1 MSKAN
6 IGKNKTRISITIQPT
21 LNLFLDQM
29 SVRMGLSKSEVVED
43 ALKRYLKDRLT
54 FEAKE
59 LGGMK
64 FDDLPTEDEWL
75 MLGSDLEPYDEN

>member
-1 MSKAN
+1 MSKTNTA
-6 IGKNKTRISITIQPT
+6 KNKARISITIQPT

-29 SVRMGLSKSEVVED
+29 SVRMGLSKSEVVEN